1 MLAFG
6 TQGLKNCPVVGAPT
20 KPRGTQHQDC
30 TAEPWGPWLR
40 TRRQLWKRHLLLSH
54 RGPYFLGSEQN
65 WHREPRKPSWQTHVP
80 LPSRPSVHWEQRQGP
95 WPSGQHT
102 SHPLPLA
109 RSPGC
114 LFPDLL
120 LWLRFSS
127 AWNDSLGTL
136 VESGAV
142 GIRYKA
148 KTVTYRNPKPGFRT
162 LQEVI
167 WGGPASHSWNLYTML
182 KGQTDKPPTFRMK
195 ASLSLQILS
204 CSAMWLQM
212 AVCPFS
218 VRVLPPSS
226 SAISRLDL
234 YWLTCITIGL
244 VAPNRSPSYRG

>member
-167 WGGPASHSWNLYTML
+167 WGGPVTTGTSTQCLRVRLINLQPSEWRPAFLCRFSCAQLCYS
-182 KGQTDKPPTFRMK
+182 KWQC
-195 ASLSLQILS
+195 LSLQ
-204 CSAMWLQM
+204 C
-212 AVCPFS
+212 VHF
-218 VRVLPPSS
+218 
-226 SAISRLDL
+226 
-234 YWLTCITIGL
+234 
-244 VAPNRSPSYRG
+244 AP